1 MSNKVDKLIS
11 NYLDQSG
18 LQLEQLPPLPLPDQ
32 AADVPG
38 APPADVNQPAPAVPV
53 TEPEEVEVEVAGADV
68 VSSVKTMLELLSY
81 GLHADDDVIHRNPIS
96 KWLRMRTDDGINK
109 DNALDILQQIDDFL
123 RAEG

>member
-1 MSNKVDKLIS
+1 MATTEKPIALQSELDK
-11 NYLDQSG
+11 
-18 LQLEQLPPLPLPDQ
+18 
-32 AADVPG
+32 AASSFEG
-38 APPADVNQPAPAVPV
+38 FLAPEEENV
-53 TEPEEVEVEVAGADV
+53 EPEEVEVEVAGADV